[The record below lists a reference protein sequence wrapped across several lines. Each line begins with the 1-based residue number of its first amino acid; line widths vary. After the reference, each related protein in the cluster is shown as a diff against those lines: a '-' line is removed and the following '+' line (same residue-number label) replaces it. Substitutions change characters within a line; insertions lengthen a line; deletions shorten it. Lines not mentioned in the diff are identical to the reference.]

1 MGKIASFLF
10 RNQSTRQTVAKNV
23 FWLTAGQIGSRVFR
37 AFIIIY
43 AARVLGAA
51 EYGVFSYVLGLA
63 GFFTVFADIGVNA
76 ILTREAAKRPEEASY
91 YFATTFWIKII
102 LLIITAGLVI
112 FVAPYF
118 SKIEAAR
125 VLLPFVALL
134 TIFDGLRELAN
145 AFFRAREKM
154 ELEALTTT
162 ATNVA
167 ITLLGFAILY
177 LDQSAQSLAIT
188 YALSAGVGTFAGI
201 IILRKQFA
209 GVFMFFRKRLIKPI
223 LSAAWPIAFL
233 AILSVFMLQVDIIM
247 LGFFRGA
254 EDVGFYSAGQKI
266 FQLLYTLP
274 AILAMSIF
282 PALSRA
288 VGEKNN
294 ERTRSALEHGIALM
308 SMIGI
313 PIVIGGVILGKNII
327 LFLY

>member
-209 GVFMFFRKRLIKPI
+209 GVFMFFRKTN
-223 LSAAWPIAFL
+223 A
-233 AILSVFMLQVDIIM
+233 
-247 LGFFRGA
+247 
-254 EDVGFYSAGQKI
+254 
-266 FQLLYTLP
+266 
-274 AILAMSIF
+274 
-282 PALSRA
+282 
-288 VGEKNN
+288 
-294 ERTRSALEHGIALM
+294 
-308 SMIGI
+308 
-313 PIVIGGVILGKNII
+313 
-327 LFLY
+327 